1 MAPGHVF
8 GKPRSSEPRSS
19 EERARAAAA
28 RAARRASRGRDG
40 APPPPEVFDA
50 PDEQEPPPPAANRP
64 IMTAVQEPPAPAAP
78 PPSRRK
84 PPTTR
89 PRAPRPS
96 RWGRRI
102 FALIALVAIGAALY
116 FINAVFQPFHGSGQ
130 GAVRVHIPSGS
141 TVSQIGDI
149 LERAGVIDSSTYFGV
164 NATLTF
170 RRDRLHP
177 GTYTLH
183 RNMSNGD
190 AIEALTQGPKVRV
203 VKTFTVTI
211 PEGLARR
218 EIAPRIRRSAVT
230 GDYLRASG
238 TAAVLRRVHRLGA
251 PRRVHTA
258 EGFLFPATYTLYEGA
273 TAKRLVA
280 KQLAAFAQY
289 FRGVDM
295 RYARSKHLTRY
306 DVLIIASMVE
316 REAQLAR
323 ERPLIAAVIY
333 NRLRRGMP
341 IGIDATIRYY
351 TNNWQRPILQSELDK
366 IEPYNTRKL
375 TGLPPTPIGNPGLS
389 SLKAAAHPARVPYL
403 FYVRKPGNSGAHAFE
418 TTDAQHS
425 RDVARYQASGKAK

>member
-1 MAPGHVF
+1 VF

-19 EERARAAAA
+19 DERARAAAE

-40 APPPPEVFDA
+40 TPPPPEVFDA
-50 PDEQEPPPPAANRP
+50 PEQEPPPPAANRP
-64 IMTAVQEPPAPAAP
+64 VMTAVHEPPAPAAP
-78 PPSRRK
+78 PPPRRK

-96 RWGRRI
+96 RWGRRV
-102 FALIALVAIGAALY
+102 FALVALIAIGLALY
-116 FINAVFQPFHGSGQ
+116 LINAVFQPFHGSGT
-130 GAVRVHIPSGS
+130 GAVRVRIPAGS

-170 RRDRLHP
+170 RRGRLHP
-177 GTYTLH
+177 GAYTLH
-183 RNMSNGD
+183 RGMSNGD

-203 VKTFTVTI
+203 VKTFSVTI

-218 EIAPRIRRSAVT
+218 EIVPVVGRSPVS
-230 GDYLRASG
+230 GSYLRASG

-258 EGFLFPATYTLYEGA
+258 EGFLFPATYQFYEGA
-273 TAKRLVA
+273 TAKQLVA
-280 KQLAAFAQY
+280 KQLAAFAQNI
-289 FRGVDM
+289 RRVNM

-316 REAQLAR
+316 REAQLPR

-366 IEPYNTRKL
+366 VEPYNTRKL
-375 TGLPPTPIGNPGLS
+375 TGLPPTPIGNPGLA
-389 SLKAAAHPARVPYL
+389 SLRAAAHPARVNYL
-403 FYVRKPGNSGAHAFE
+403 FYVRKPGNSGAHAFSS
-418 TTDAQHS
+418 TDAQFE
-425 RDVARYQASGKAK
+425 RDVQRYQASGKAK